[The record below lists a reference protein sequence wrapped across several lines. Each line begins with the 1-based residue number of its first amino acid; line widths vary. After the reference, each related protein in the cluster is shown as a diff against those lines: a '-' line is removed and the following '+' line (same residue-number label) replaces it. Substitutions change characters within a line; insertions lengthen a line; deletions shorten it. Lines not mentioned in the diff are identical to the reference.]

1 MKLSGD
7 IGAAIALKGDGGTT
21 CSATSTLVFSALAGI
36 KVRPNAMFFVTC
48 FSLASCIL
56 SLGGVHRAGQYSK
69 LSIRIIQHS
78 G

>member
-21 CSATSTLVFSALAGI
+21 CSATLIFAALVGI
-36 KVRPNAMFFVTC
+36 KVRPDAMFFVTC
-48 FSLASCIL
+48 FSLTSCIL